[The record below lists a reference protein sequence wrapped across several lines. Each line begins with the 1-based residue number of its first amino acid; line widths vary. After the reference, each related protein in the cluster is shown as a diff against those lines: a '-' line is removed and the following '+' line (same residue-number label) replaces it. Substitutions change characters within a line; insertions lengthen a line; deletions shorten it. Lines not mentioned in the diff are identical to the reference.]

1 MKMEK
6 KDRVVTIQ
14 PITRL
19 EGHGKISIFLD
30 DKGDVED
37 AYYQVVEFRGFERFC
52 QGRPVEELPL
62 ITPRICGVCPWA
74 HHMASAKA
82 VDAVYHVEPPP
93 AGRKLRELAYNAFY
107 VHDHGA
113 VFYALQAP
121 DFVVGPTAP
130 RAERN
135 VLGVIAK
142 VGMELVKNILAAR
155 LEATR
160 MLEILGGRAVHP
172 VMTVPGGVGKPITE
186 EQRKELEQRA
196 AKMVELAKLTLKIFD
211 DVVLKN
217 KEYVDLITGDIYL
230 HKTYYMGLVDEKGK
244 VNFYDG
250 KLRVMAPDGKIVAEF
265 NPSDYLNY
273 IAEHVEPW
281 SYLKFPYLKSVGWK
295 GFRDGADSG
304 IYRVGPLAR
313 LNVSNGFTT
322 PLAQE
327 AYEKF
332 VSILGKPAHA
342 TLGFHW
348 ARVIEIM
355 AAAEAA
361 LELARDPEIAS
372 KEVRR
377 VPTATPDEGVGV
389 VEAPRGV
396 LIHHYKT
403 NSEGLVEKLNLI
415 VATVHNNAGINLS
428 VKKAA
433 QSLIKNWQVNDGLLN
448 MVEMAFRPYDPC
460 LACGTHALLGQM
472 PLEVN
477 IYDSKKRLYKRIARG

>member
-1 MKMEK
+1 MEK
-6 KDRVVTIQ
+6 KDKVVTIQ

-19 EGHGKISIFLD
+19 EGHGKISIFLND
-30 DKGDVED
+30 EGNVDD
-37 AYYQVVEFRGFERFC
+37 AYYQVIEFRGFERFC
-52 QGRPVEELPL
+52 RGRPVEEMPL
-62 ITPRICGVCPWA
+62 ITARICGVCPWA

-82 VDAVYHVEPPP
+82 VDAVYHVTPPP
-93 AGRKLRELAYNAFY
+93 AGRKLRELAYNTFY
-107 VHDHGA
+107 VHDHSA

-121 DFVVGPTAP
+121 DFVVGPNAP

-142 VGMELVKNILAAR
+142 MGMECVKNILAAR

-160 MLEILGGRAVHP
+160 ILEVLGGRAVHP
-172 VMTVPGGVGKPITE
+172 TMAVPGGVSKPINE
-186 EQRKELEQRA
+186 DQRKELEQRA

-211 DVVLKN
+211 NVILNN
-217 KEYVDLITGDIYL
+217 KEHVDLITRNVYM

-244 VNFYDG
+244 VNFYEG
-250 KLRVMAPDGKIVAEF
+250 KLRVIDPDGKIVTEF
-265 NPSDYLNY
+265 NPSEYLNY
-273 IAEHVEPW
+273 IAEYVEPW
-281 SYLKFPYLKSVGWK
+281 SYLKFPYLKAVGWK
-295 GFRDGADSG
+295 GFKDGADSG

-313 LNVSNGFTT
+313 LNVSDGFAT

-342 TLGFHW
+342 TLGYHW

-355 AAAEAA
+355 AAAESA
-361 LELARDPEIAS
+361 LELAKDPEIAS
-372 KEVRR
+372 KEVRII
-377 VPTATPDEGVGV
+377 PTAKPDEGVGV

-403 NSEGLVEKLNLI
+403 DSEGLVEALNLI
-415 VATVHNNAGINLS
+415 VATTHNNAGINLS
-428 VKKAA
+428 IKRAA
-433 QSLIKNWQVNDGLLN
+433 QNLINNWQINDGLLN
-448 MVEMAFRPYDPC
+448 MIEMAFRAYDPC

-477 IYDSKKRLYKRIARG
+477 IYNKDGHLHKRLVRG

>member
-1 MKMEK
+1 MEK
-6 KDRVVTIQ
+6 ERVVTIQ

-30 DKGDVED
+30 DEGNVED
-37 AYYQVVEFRGFERFC
+37 AYYQVVEFRGFEKFC
-52 QGRPVEELPL
+52 KGRPVEELPL

-82 VDAVYHVEPPP
+82 VDAVYHVTPPS

-160 MLEILGGRAVHP
+160 ILEILGGRAVHP
-172 VMTVPGGVGKPITE
+172 TMTVPGGVGKPITE
-186 EQRKELEQRA
+186 DQRREVEQRA

-217 KEYVDLITGDIYL
+217 KQYVDLITGDIYL
-230 HKTYYMGLVDEKGK
+230 HKTYYMGLVDDRGK

-250 KLRVMAPDGKIVAEF
+250 KLRVMSPDGKIVAEF
-265 NPSDYLNY
+265 NPSEYLNY

-281 SYLKFPYLKSVGWK
+281 SYLKFPYLKAVGWK
-295 GFRDGADSG
+295 GFRDGVDSG

-313 LNVSNGFTT
+313 LNVSNGFNT

-355 AAAEAA
+355 AAAESA
-361 LELARDPEIAS
+361 LELAKDPEIAS
-372 KEVRR
+372 KEVRT

-403 NSEGLVEKLNLI
+403 DSEGLVEALNLI
-415 VATVHNNAGINLS
+415 VATTHNNAGINLS

-472 PLEVN
+472 PLEIS
-477 IYDSKKRLYKRIARG
+477 IYDKEKRLYKQITRG

>member
-1 MKMEK
+1 
-6 KDRVVTIQ
+6 
-14 PITRL
+14 
-19 EGHGKISIFLD
+19 
-30 DKGDVED
+30 
-37 AYYQVVEFRGFERFC
+37 
-52 QGRPVEELPL
+52 
-62 ITPRICGVCPWA
+62 
-74 HHMASAKA
+74 
-82 VDAVYHVEPPP
+82 
-93 AGRKLRELAYNAFY
+93 
-107 VHDHGA
+107 
-113 VFYALQAP
+113 
-121 DFVVGPTAP
+121 
-130 RAERN
+130 
-135 VLGVIAK
+135 
-142 VGMELVKNILAAR
+142 
-155 LEATR
+155 
-160 MLEILGGRAVHP
+160 VHP
-172 VMTVPGGVGKPITE
+172 SMTVPGGVGKPITE

-217 KEYVDLITGDIYL
+217 KEYVDLITGDIYQ

-265 NPSDYLNY
+265 NPSEYLNY

-295 GFRDGADSG
+295 GFTDGADSG
-304 IYRVGPLAR
+304 VYRVGPLGR
-313 LNVSNGFTT
+313 LNVSNGFAT

-332 VSILGKPAHA
+332 VSTLGKPAHA
-342 TLGFHW
+342 TLGYHW

-361 LELARDPEIAS
+361 LELAKDPEIAS

-415 VATVHNNAGINLS
+415 VATVNNNAGINLS

-448 MVEMAFRPYDPC
+448 MVEMAFRAYDPC

-472 PLEVN
+472 PLEVD
-477 IYDSKKRLYKRIARG
+477 IYDSKKRLYKRLTRG